1 MDDAMWAFGRVS
13 GMISMVLLTVSVL
26 LGILSRSGRPLF
38 SIPRVSLSL
47 LHRNVSLL
55 AVVFLVLHVGAL
67 MLDSLANISVADVVV
82 PFLGSFKPFW
92 QGLGTVALD
101 LLAAIVVTGVFRRR
115 LGQRAFKVVHWF
127 TYAAWP
133 LALAH
138 SLGNGSDGTSPAIVA
153 SAVVLAVAVVA
164 AVVWRV
170 SARFSE
176 TAAVRGASRNLA
188 DRNRARQP

>member
-1 MDDAMWAFGRVS
+1 MWAFGRVS
-13 GMISMVLLTVSVL
+13 GMVSMVLLSISLV
-26 LGILSRSGRPLF
+26 LGILSRSGRPLLT
-38 SIPRVSLSL
+38 IPRVSVSL

-55 AVVFLVLHVGAL
+55 ALVFLLLHVGAL
-67 MLDSLANISVADVVV
+67 MLDSYANLSVADVVV

-101 LLAAIVVTGVFRRR
+101 LLAAIVVTGIFRPR
-115 LGQRAFKVVHWF
+115 LGQRTFKVVHWF

-138 SLGNGSDGTSPAIVA
+138 SLGNGSDGTSPAIVT
-153 SAVVLAVAVVA
+153 SAAVLSAAVLAAVA
-164 AVVWRV
+164 WRV
-170 SARFSE
+170 SARFTE
-176 TAAVRGASRNLA
+176 TAAVRGAGLDRA